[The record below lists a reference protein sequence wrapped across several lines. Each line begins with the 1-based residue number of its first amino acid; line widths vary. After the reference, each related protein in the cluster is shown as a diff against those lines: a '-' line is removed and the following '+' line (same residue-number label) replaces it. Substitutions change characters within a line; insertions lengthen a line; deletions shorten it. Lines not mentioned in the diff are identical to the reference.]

1 MIYERNDGRVR
12 VNTRAII
19 KSLTIKHAD
28 LPDNLLSRFPIRNN
42 SIVSSLI
49 CLSGMVTGRGK
60 GGRNKSTI
68 DKIKNLLK
76 DYSSSS
82 QQKIVVKA
90 VLKDPIFST
99 ETGHAGVVNIK
110 NNYL

>member
-1 MIYERNDGRVR
+1 MIYERNDVRVR

-49 CLSGMVTGRGK
+49 CLSGMVTGKGK

-68 DKIKNLLK
+68 DKINNLLN
-76 DYSSSS
+76 DCRSPS
-82 QQKIVVKA
+82 QQNKVVKV

-99 ETGHAGVVNIK
+99 ETGHADVVNIK